1 MKIRELL
8 DKKYTKKVTQEI
20 INSFRRAYAE
30 IAKLPYA
37 KITEN
42 RVLEIM
48 SEQYERS
55 AVNNSDNLYNMSKDQ
70 YDAAIRKMSASIRQD
85 VNGNGFKYSYNQV
98 DRQMLNVLDQNNT
111 LFIGKF
117 FDNQLEPAIRAE
129 MSKILTEQQT
139 KKDTA
144 LAIAQMLK
152 DKAGAYAYN
161 YSKMIVETNG
171 TWARSIGNTNALE
184 EAGVTEYEYLV
195 TDDDVTS
202 EICQALIG
210 KTGTIQNAI
219 TTRDQYLATPTGED
233 DYDKAKAHLEKISP
247 FIRAQGDGFMANNI
261 YYDKSQIENIPGI
274 ALPPFHPN
282 CRTEIVIK

>member
-1 MKIRELL
+1 MKIRDLL

-30 IAKLPYA
+30 IAKLPYDE
-37 KITEN
+37 ITEN
-42 RVLEIM
+42 RVIEIM

-85 VNGNGFKYSYNQV
+85 VNGFKYSYNQV
-98 DRQMLNVLDQNNT
+98 DRQMLNILDQNNT

-117 FDNQLEPAIRAE
+117 FDNQLEPVIRAE

-144 LAIAQMLK
+144 LSIAQMLK

-171 TWARSIGNTNALE
+171 TWARSIGNTNAME

-195 TDDDVTS
+195 TDDDLTS
-202 EICQALIG
+202 DICQALIG
-210 KTGTIQNAI
+210 KTGTIENAI
-219 TTRDQYLATPTGED
+219 TTRDQYLAMPTTSYEAGR
-233 DYDKAKAHLEKISP
+233 DYLERVSP
-247 FIRAQGDGFMANNI
+247 FIRAQGEGFSAGGK